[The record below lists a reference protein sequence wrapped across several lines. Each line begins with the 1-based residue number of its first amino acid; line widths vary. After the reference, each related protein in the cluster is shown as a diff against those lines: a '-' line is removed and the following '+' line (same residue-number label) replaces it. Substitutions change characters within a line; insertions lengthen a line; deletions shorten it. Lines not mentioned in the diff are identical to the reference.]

1 MKMLIA
7 GKEQNSSNDE
17 VIYVVNPATQEVV
30 DSVPAATYED
40 IQAALD
46 FAQASK
52 KSWSK
57 VPTYERSNI
66 LIRFTE
72 LLNEHRR
79 EIATTV
85 CFESG
90 KTLDSCFNEL
100 DSCINVFRAYAEKI
114 RSFTGEVVPRD
125 SEERVTGDLIF
136 NYTEPLGVVVSIVPY
151 NYPIEL
157 FAHKVAPALV
167 TGNVVLVKP
176 ATETPLGNLMMS
188 KLLLEAGVHPGALQ
202 VITGHGSEI
211 GNWLSESPKI
221 DLISLTGSTRV
232 GIEVAKK
239 AADNLTHV
247 LLELGGNDPFLIFED
262 ADLDEAVQET
272 LAGRASNAGQ
282 TCCGSKRFIV
292 SNKIKEEYQNKLVEE
307 LKKIKVGNPLESDT
321 YYGPVISERA
331 AKGIEEQILLTIDQG
346 GELLYGGK
354 RFDKTFIEPTV
365 ITNVN
370 KEMDVAKDMEIFGP
384 VFPIIGFDTVEEA
397 IEIAN
402 QSCYGLSSG
411 VLTKSMDIA
420 MKVANEIE
428 AGTCV
433 IGGSGNYRSAHMPFG
448 GCKMT
453 GIGREGVT
461 VTLSEY
467 TQVKNVALKGFGK

>member
-114 RSFTGEVVPRD
+114 RSFTGEVVPRN

-136 NYTEPLGVVVSIVPY
+136 NYTEPG
-151 NYPIEL
+151 
-157 FAHKVAPALV
+157 
-167 TGNVVLVKP
+167 
-176 ATETPLGNLMMS
+176 
-188 KLLLEAGVHPGALQ
+188 
-202 VITGHGSEI
+202 
-211 GNWLSESPKI
+211 
-221 DLISLTGSTRV
+221 
-232 GIEVAKK
+232 
-239 AADNLTHV
+239 
-247 LLELGGNDPFLIFED
+247 
-262 ADLDEAVQET
+262 
-272 LAGRASNAGQ
+272 
-282 TCCGSKRFIV
+282 CCG
-292 SNKIKEEYQNKLVEE
+292 
-307 LKKIKVGNPLESDT
+307 
-321 YYGPVISERA
+321 
-331 AKGIEEQILLTIDQG
+331 
-346 GELLYGGK
+346 
-354 RFDKTFIEPTV
+354 FD
-365 ITNVN
+365 
-370 KEMDVAKDMEIFGP
+370 
-384 VFPIIGFDTVEEA
+384 
-397 IEIAN
+397 
-402 QSCYGLSSG
+402 
-411 VLTKSMDIA
+411 
-420 MKVANEIE
+420 
-428 AGTCV
+428 
-433 IGGSGNYRSAHMPFG
+433 RS
-448 GCKMT
+448 
-453 GIGREGVT
+453 
-461 VTLSEY
+461 L
-467 TQVKNVALKGFGK
+467 